1 MVSAMTTTAR
11 DEPTPASSGADPAV
25 PGDDEVVV
33 PVVRRRTQERRLKET
48 RRQRH
53 RTTGW
58 LLASSVLFLGLLAGL
73 AFVGYRAS
81 LKITGGTSTVTDPA
95 APGYVAEVQ
104 PTPVD
109 LVAISDDEGGLAGA
123 VIVTAGADGKG
134 GTVIPVPAELVLPS
148 FQGSTDD
155 SLSVAYQTGGI
166 DGLRQRLGAALGFG
180 FTSASEVPAATV
192 DSLAALVGPITID
205 NVDNLSPAK
214 NRLQEGFQDTEAA
227 DGTNEV
233 RYPAGDLTL
242 QPDEVVDFL
251 AFEGEGEPVSNQA
264 LRHQA
269 VWTALLAGLA
279 GKDVTDA
286 GAAGGGQASALVEL
300 LPDLLAGDVTHDQ
313 LPIVEQTVPGT
324 LFRVSVPDQAE
335 LPAFTARTIPAP
347 IAAYPGQRA
356 RVRILN
362 GTTDA
367 NATALVAP
375 KVVSAGGMITA
386 VGNADSF
393 DEQTSR
399 VEYLAAEARP
409 AAEAIATALG
419 LTAVESDSTEGGVDV
434 SVVVGRDRA
443 Q

>member
-1 MVSAMTTTAR
+1 VG
-11 DEPTPASSGADPAV
+11 EDPAG
-25 PGDDEVVV
+25 PGGDEVVV
-33 PVVRRRTQERRLKET
+33 PVVRRRTQERQLKET
-48 RRQRH
+48 QRRRH

-58 LLASSVLFLGLLAGL
+58 LLATTVVFLGLLAGL

-81 LKITGGTSTVTDPA
+81 LKITGGTSSVTDPA

-109 LVAISDDEGGLAGA
+109 LVAITDDEGGLAGA
-123 VIVTAGADGKG
+123 VIVTAGAGGKG

-155 SLSVAYQTGGI
+155 SLSVAYGTGGI

-192 DSLAALVGPITID
+192 DSLAALVGPITIE

-233 RYPAGDLTL
+233 RYPAGQLTL

-269 VWTALLAGLA
+269 VWTALLAGLD
-279 GKDVTDA
+279 GKDVTE
-286 GAAGGGQASALVEL
+286 AGGAGSSELVEL

-313 LPIVEQTVPGT
+313 LPIAEQAVPGT
-324 LFRVSVPDQAE
+324 LFRVSVPDQAQ

-347 IAAYPGQRA
+347 MAAYPGQRA

-362 GTTDA
+362 GSTA
-367 NATALVAP
+367 PNATALVAP
-375 KVVSAGGMITA
+375 KVVAAGGMITA

-393 DEQTSR
+393 EEPTSR

-409 AAEAIATALG
+409 AAEAVATALG
-419 LTAVESDSTEGGVDV
+419 LTAVESDSVEGGVDV

-443 Q
+443 T

>member
-1 MVSAMTTTAR
+1 MTTTAR
-11 DEPTPASSGADPAV
+11 NQPASARVGEDPAG
-25 PGDDEVVV
+25 PGGDEVVV
-33 PVVRRRTQERRLKET
+33 PVVRRRTQERQLKET
-48 RRQRH
+48 QRRRH

-58 LLASSVLFLGLLAGL
+58 LLATTVVFLGLLAGL

-81 LKITGGTSTVTDPA
+81 LKITGGTSSVTDPA

-109 LVAISDDEGGLAGA
+109 LVAITDDEGGLAGA
-123 VIVTAGADGKG
+123 VIVTAGAGGKG

-155 SLSVAYQTGGI
+155 SLSVAYGTGGI

-192 DSLAALVGPITID
+192 DSLAALVGPITIE

-233 RYPAGDLTL
+233 RYPAGQLTL

-269 VWTALLAGLA
+269 VWTALLAGLD
-279 GKDVTDA
+279 GKDVTE
-286 GAAGGGQASALVEL
+286 AGGAGSSELVEL

-313 LPIVEQTVPGT
+313 LPIAEQAVPGT
-324 LFRVSVPDQAE
+324 LFRVSVPDQAQ

-347 IAAYPGQRA
+347 MAAYPGQRA

-362 GTTDA
+362 GSTA
-367 NATALVAP
+367 PNATALVAP
-375 KVVSAGGMITA
+375 KVVAAGGMITA

-393 DEQTSR
+393 EEPTSR

-409 AAEAIATALG
+409 AAEAVATALG
-419 LTAVESDSTEGGVDV
+419 LTAVESDSVEGGVDV

-443 Q
+443 T